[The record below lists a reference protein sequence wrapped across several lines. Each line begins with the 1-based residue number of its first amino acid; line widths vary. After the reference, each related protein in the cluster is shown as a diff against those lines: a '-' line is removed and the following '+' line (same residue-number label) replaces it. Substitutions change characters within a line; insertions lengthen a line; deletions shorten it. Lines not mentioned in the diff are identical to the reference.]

1 MANED
6 APLSPDNSPDSK
18 ASFPAQLA
26 RPTFHTLF
34 YNDRGLRA
42 GWRILIYIVL
52 ILVLSFAMN
61 LALDKI
67 FHVPKSSTPGPWQIF
82 LQEFLLFILVF
93 LPACFMA
100 WLEHRSVGD
109 YGLPLHSLFGTRF
122 WQGCAL
128 GVIEIVVLMGC
139 IAAFGGYSFG
149 SLDLHG
155 PAIFKWALYWTLFFI
170 VVGLFEEF
178 AFRGYLQFTL
188 ADGIGFWPAAWILSL
203 GFGAVHLGNKGEG
216 WVGAAGVATIGLI
229 LALALK
235 RTGNLWLVVGWHA
248 AFDFGETFLFSVP
261 NSGVVFPGH
270 LSNAT
275 LHGPAWLTGGTV
287 GPEGSVFSFI
297 TMAAAAL
304 FIHKAFPPRKSA
316 PSPV

>member
-1 MANED
+1 MANEE
-6 APLSPDNSPDSK
+6 APLSPDNKP
-18 ASFPAQLA
+18 SFPPQLT
-26 RPTFHTLF
+26 RSPLNTVFC
-34 YNDRGLRA
+34 NDRGLRA

-52 ILVLSFAMN
+52 ILVLAFTMN
-61 LALDKI
+61 LVLDKI
-67 FHVPKSSTPGPWQIF
+67 FHLPRTSTPGPWQIF
-82 LQEFLLFILVF
+82 IQEFLLFVLVF

-100 WLEHRSVGD
+100 WLEHRSAGD

-149 SLDLHG
+149 SLNLRG
-155 PAIFKWALYWTLFFI
+155 PAIFKWALYWALFFV

-203 GFGAVHLGNKGEG
+203 SFGAVHLGNKGEG
-216 WVGAAGVATIGLI
+216 WVGAAGVAMIGLI
-229 LALALK
+229 FALALK

-261 NSGVVFPGH
+261 NSGAVFPGH

-275 LHGPAWLTGGTV
+275 LHGPTWLTGGTI
-287 GPEGSVFSFI
+287 GPEGSVFSFV

-304 FIHKAFPPRKSA
+304 FIHKAFPPRKS
-316 PSPV
+316 SPAVL

>member
-1 MANED
+1 MATED
-6 APLSPDNSPDSK
+6 APLSPDNKP
-18 ASFPAQLA
+18 SFPMELSSS
-26 RPTFHTLF
+26 PLHSIF
-34 YNDRGLRA
+34 YNDNGLRS

-52 ILVLSFAMN
+52 IVVLAFAMN
-61 LALDKI
+61 LVLDKI
-67 FHVPKSSTPGPWQIF
+67 FHVPKISTPGPGQIF

-100 WLEHRSVGD
+100 WLERRAVGD
-109 YGLPLHSLFGTRF
+109 YGLPIQSLFGVRF

-128 GVIEIVVLMGC
+128 GVVEIVVLMGC

-149 SLDLHG
+149 SLNLQG
-155 PAIFKWALYWTLFFI
+155 PAVFKWALYWALFFI

-188 ADGIGFWPAAWILSL
+188 ADGMGFWPAAWILSL

-216 WVGAAGVATIGLI
+216 WVGAAGVAMIGLI
-229 LALALK
+229 FALALR

-261 NSGVVFPGH
+261 NSGAIFPGH
-270 LSNAT
+270 LSNAA

-297 TMAAAAL
+297 TMAAAAV
-304 FIHKAFPPRKSA
+304 FIHKAFPTRKSA
-316 PSPV
+316 ASPV